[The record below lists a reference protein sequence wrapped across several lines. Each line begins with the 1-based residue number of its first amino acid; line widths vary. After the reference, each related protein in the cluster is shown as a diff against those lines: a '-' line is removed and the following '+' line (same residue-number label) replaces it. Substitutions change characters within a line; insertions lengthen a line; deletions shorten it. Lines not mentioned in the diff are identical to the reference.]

1 MMLKTV
7 KSKVIASIV
16 ALSVI
21 GLLGITYYLSAT
33 LKDLSEKTAKESL
46 AMLSESIRQT
56 MTSSMMM
63 GDPQIVKDAIDE
75 ARNIE
80 GIESL
85 VVAKSQSVID
95 VYAPGEEFTK
105 DATVREVIRSKANK
119 VIEKNE
125 NGHHTIR
132 LIKPVIAEQKCL
144 SCHYNSNEGDALGA
158 VDLVVSLDKNDAQ
171 NAATEAT
178 LLIALIIGAILFT
191 IAASVFFSRE
201 IFGPLSNL
209 KERISE
215 LVGGDKDLTKRLVH
229 RNEDEFGETANEVN
243 KFIEMVQTTINEIKS
258 IGEKNT
264 AIASEIEQSSHV
276 IRESTAQE
284 RAIVATTNTKS
295 LSIKDLLIE
304 NMRASEETQMNVKEA
319 HDELGTAR
327 ESLTVLGKQ
336 VSTFVETENELSH
349 ELVSLRSDADQ
360 VKDVLNVIKDIAEQT
375 NLLALNAAI
384 EAARAGEHG
393 RGFAV
398 VADEVR
404 KLAERTQK
412 SLTEI
417 DISVGTIVQSIND
430 VSDKMNVNAKSIESL
445 LSISNEVEQKISST
459 SEAIGT
465 STKVADKSARDTI
478 VISKSVEEIIE
489 DIQKI
494 DVISTANNTSI
505 VSIENDLEKLVKIA
519 HSLQSTIDQFKS

>member
-1 MMLKTV
+1 MLKTV
-7 KSKVIASIV
+7 KSKVITSI
-16 ALSVI
+16 I
-21 GLLGITYYLSAT
+21 GLSILGLFGITYYLSST
-33 LKDLSEKTAKESL
+33 LQQLSEKTAKESL
-46 AMLSESIRQT
+46 AMLSESILQT
-56 MTSSMMM
+56 MTTSMMM
-63 GDPQIVKDAIDE
+63 GDPKIVEDAIDD

-85 VVAKSQSVID
+85 IVSKSQAVID
-95 VYAPGEEFTK
+95 IYSPGEEFTK
-105 DATVREVIRSKANK
+105 DATIREVISSKNNK

-144 SCHYNSNEGDALGA
+144 SCHYNIEEGYVLGA

-171 NAATEAT
+171 NAATETT
-178 LLIALIIGAILFT
+178 LLVALIIGAILFT
-191 IAASVFFSRE
+191 IAASIFFKRE

-209 KERISE
+209 KDRISE
-215 LVGGDKDLTKRLVH
+215 LVGGDKDLTKRLIH
-229 RNEDEFGETANEVN
+229 RNEDEFGETADEVN

-258 IGEKNT
+258 LGEKNT
-264 AIASEIEQSSHV
+264 SIASEIEQSSHV

-284 RAIVATTNTKS
+284 RAIVANTNTKS

-304 NMRASEETQMNVKEA
+304 NMRASEETQKNVKEA

-327 ESLTVLGKQ
+327 DSLAILGKE
-336 VSTFVETENELSH
+336 VSAFVETENELSG
-349 ELVSLRSDADQ
+349 ELVGLRNDADQ
-360 VKDVLNVIKDIAEQT
+360 VKNVLNVIKDIAEQT

-445 LSISNEVEQKISST
+445 LSISNEVEQKISTT
-459 SEAIGT
+459 SETIDT

-478 VISKSVEEIIE
+478 IISKSVEEIIE
-489 DIQKI
+489 EIHKI
-494 DVISTANNTSI
+494 DVLSTANNTSI
-505 VSIENDLEKLVKIA
+505 LSIENDLEKLVKIA